1 MQSRDDG
8 PATARIVLVGE
19 AYGWREAEMNRPF
32 VGPSY
37 TDKLMPW
44 WTACT
49 PRIIRERDVYI
60 TNAWDQGMPA
70 RIDAIPEGEMR
81 AAFERCRA
89 RVELL
94 IGPDGGGPVVIVP
107 TGNYALYC
115 FTGNGRVSFHWRDG
129 KHERPGI
136 YDWRGSILSYQTNDG
151 RIIKVIP
158 TVHPANTFPM
168 RTPGM
173 EWVCRMDWQRI
184 AEEAQR
190 RPLDLP
196 TYTKM
201 IAPCEAEVR
210 EWIGWTRSE
219 ADKRKRGE
227 RFVERLACS
236 ADVETPYKVEYETT
250 QAASTAV
257 TAKCTTCG
265 HTKRWHEDS
274 EVAGGTPPEMARKPT
289 GDDADSQALS
299 TPAAPCSKKGLKKLG
314 GVVCECRGF
323 AAPMNKP
330 KKRKISEE
338 AYLGCSG
345 YAWKTDLAICVPT
358 TLDYWQDEHALRRV
372 MDELRRFHADP
383 NIDFGGQNFGFDAWW
398 YAIHDI
404 PMHAIAWDLMKM
416 HRVQRPFSQ
425 WHDLGFQASLDTRL
439 PFWKHEAKLP
449 DEISRWSHN
458 KEQLWAYNCTDN
470 IGQLMLLYV
479 RYKALVAAGRLDYY
493 LQMEAPIDNELLP
506 MSLHGIATDVTG
518 RAEEFERLMGQA
530 KELSAVLN
538 DAAGMPIVTVH
549 KKSGAIIGKIP
560 APPKLKVF
568 LYEKHKLPIQYK
580 KTKKGN
586 QIKKSVS
593 TDIIS
598 IKRLME
604 AFPGNAELQTV
615 GALVLRHRRL
625 NKKASDLKE
634 SKVEANGRM
643 YAIFKQDTLLGRLSS
658 SSTPK
663 DEGANLQNQDHE
675 LRRFFVADTGEEAP
689 H

>member
-37 TDKLMPW
+37 TDKLLPW
-44 WTACT
+44 WRNCT
-49 PRIIRERDVYI
+49 PQIVRERDVYV
-60 TNAWDQGMPA
+60 TNTWDQGMPA

-89 RVELL
+89 RVDLL
-94 IGPDGGGPVVIVP
+94 IGPDGQGPVVIVP

-129 KHERPGI
+129 KYERPGI

-151 RIIKVIP
+151 RTIKVIP

-173 EWVCRMDWQRI
+173 EWVCRNDWQRI
-184 AEEAQR
+184 TEEAR
-190 RPLDLP
+190 FRDLRLP
-196 TYTKM
+196 SYTKM

-227 RFVERLACS
+227 KFVERLACS
-236 ADVETPYKVEYETT
+236 ADVETPYKVEYATT
-250 QAASTAV
+250 QSASTAL
-257 TAKCTTCG
+257 TAKCATCA
-265 HTKRWHEDS
+265 HTKRWHEDDARCTKKAPKK
-274 EVAGGTPPEMARKPT
+274 AGGE
-289 GDDADSQALS
+289 
-299 TPAAPCSKKGLKKLG
+299 PCSCAAF
-314 GVVCECRGF
+314 V
-323 AAPMNKP
+323 APMNKP
-330 KKRKISEE
+330 KKKKISED

-345 YAWKTDLAICVPT
+345 YAWRTDLAICVPT
-358 TLDYWQDEHALRRV
+358 TLDYWQDPDALRRV

-383 NIDFGGQNFGFDAWW
+383 NIDFGGQNFAFDAWW
-398 YAIHDI
+398 YAISGM
-404 PMHAIAWDLMKM
+404 PLHAIAWDLMKM

-449 DEISRWSHN
+449 DEVSRWSHN

-470 IGQLMLLYV
+470 IGQLMLLFERV
-479 RYKALVAAGRLDYY
+479 KALVACGRLDYY
-493 LQMEAPIDNELLP
+493 LQMEAPIDNDLLP
-506 MSLHGIATDVTG
+506 MSLHGIATDVPG
-518 RAEEFERLMGQA
+518 RAVEHERLMGVA
-530 KELSAVLN
+530 KELSAELN
-538 DAAGMPIVTVH
+538 TAAGMPIVSVH
-549 KKSGAIIGKIP
+549 KKSGAIIGKVP
-560 APPKLKVF
+560 SPQKLKVF
-568 LYEKHKLPIQYK
+568 LYEKHRLPIQYK

-586 QIKKSVS
+586 QIKKTPS

-604 AFPGNAELQTV
+604 SFPGNTELANV
-615 GALVLRHRRL
+615 GTLVLRHRRTM
-625 NKKASDLKE
+625 KKASDLKE

-658 SSTPK
+658 SATPK

-675 LRRFFVADTGEEAP
+675 LRRFFIADTGDEPP